1 MLFPRI
7 NKGQAYRRVATYGLV
22 STVCPLGNAPQ
33 LTPPDIF
40 PILSFNHP
48 ALLQAI
54 LALGS
59 LQIAKLQGVPPTTSL
74 KHYHLS
80 LRRVARNI
88 GRPSKRAQ
96 PANLA
101 ATLLLAY
108 YEVWNSDHEK
118 WSKHLLGA
126 RWIIRDVN
134 FRQMTRHMMKIKE
147 NFRWRRSQAAEAHQQ
162 KISGHPFPLGSNA
175 SYGVLDG
182 SDARDHA
189 GHDPL
194 YSDWDH
200 VNVPLLTIIMGR
212 DVSYREVGIG
222 PDDDFPGYGRWDRLT
237 EKDMEK
243 YERFSDLYWW
253 YCKMDVYQS
262 VLGGTKLL

>member
-1 MLFPRI
+1 M
-7 NKGQAYRRVATYGLV
+7 
-22 STVCPLGNAPQ
+22 
-33 LTPPDIF
+33 
-40 PILSFNHP
+40 
-48 ALLQAI
+48 
-54 LALGS
+54 
-59 LQIAKLQGVPPTTSL
+59 
-74 KHYHLS
+74 
-80 LRRVARNI
+80 
-88 GRPSKRAQ
+88 
-96 PANLA
+96 
-101 ATLLLAY
+101 
-108 YEVWNSDHEK
+108 
-118 WSKHLLGA
+118 
-126 RWIIRDVN
+126 
-134 FRQMTRHMMKIKE
+134 
-147 NFRWRRSQAAEAHQQ
+147 
-162 KISGHPFPLGSNA
+162 
-175 SYGVLDG
+175 LDG